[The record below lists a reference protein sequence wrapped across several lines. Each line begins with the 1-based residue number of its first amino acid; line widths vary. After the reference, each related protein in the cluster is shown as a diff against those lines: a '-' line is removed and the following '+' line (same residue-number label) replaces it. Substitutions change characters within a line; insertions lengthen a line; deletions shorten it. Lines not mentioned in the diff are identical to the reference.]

1 MGAIA
6 PIRTAMV
13 HFPKEFRAHV
23 PPGKFWDWSSLRCSL
38 VHSGRFKLA
47 NAWIPY
53 WTCNAQIFNKPQE
66 GGRGR
71 LGPPLN
77 PPLDTKCY
85 LEQQW
90 KAIFAWDWNKS
101 FTHTYTHTPTPNI
114 VSEQLAT
121 EGFGELNTSPYYW
134 IFTSVSVGSIPRYYS
149 VAERGEVPGGPP
161 STLIFRPNWGP
172 KGPKKNFF
180 EIAPPPTLSQ
190 GLDERP
196 PPPLSE
202 GLDPPPLLTYS
213 FPLRCKCLFKLH
225 QSVAQNLSSMWR
237 STFELGASQ
246 PRSVTKFAPKSY
258 LSGMVFVLGQELTG
272 KVWS

>member
-13 HFPKEFRAHV
+13 HFPNEFRAHV
-23 PPGKFWDWSSLRCSL
+23 PPGKFWDWSSLRCSV

-66 GGRGR
+66 GGRGP
-71 LGPPLN
+71 LGPPVN
-77 PPLDTKCY
+77 PPLDSKCY

-101 FTHTYTHTPTPNI
+101 FTHTYTHTPTPNT
-114 VSEQLAT
+114 VLEQLAT

-161 STLIFRPNWGP
+161 SPLIFRPNWGP

-180 EIAPPPTLSQ
+180 EIVPPPHLISGFGWT
-190 GLDERP
+190 P
-196 PPPLSE
+196 PSPLI
-202 GLDPPPLLTYS
+202 
-213 FPLRCKCLFKLH
+213 
-225 QSVAQNLSSMWR
+225 WR
-237 STFELGASQ
+237 SGSAAATDLLVPATVQ
-246 PRSVTKFAPKSY
+246 MPVQTAPKCGSKPIQY
-258 LSGMVFVLGQELTG
+258 MTLHFRTRRVAASFCYKIHAEIIPFRYGFCAGARANR
-272 KVWS
+272 